1 MFKSFQPFNRFAPF
15 QLSNR
20 IGNAPDFASKRNTK
34 TFFDFLVL
42 RVADSNL
49 EP

>member
-49 EP
+49 KP